1 MTFKSALTATGKGLL
16 TATTVIANS
25 STLVRMNEIDE
36 EIAKLQEEKDLLERR
51 LIG

>member
-1 MTFKSALTATGKGLL
+1 MTIKSALSATGKGLL

-25 STLVRMNEIDE
+25 TTLVRINEIDD
-36 EIAKLQEEKDLLERR
+36 EIARLQEEKALLERR